1 MTTVQSRPAAGK
13 GGKLVP
19 ASVMPDPLHALHTTP
34 RLFRRAH
41 NSDSPWAAADFDTL
55 QFFAHF

>member
-1 MTTVQSRPAAGK
+1 MQSGDAWFYNAVAGI
-13 GGKLVP
+13 GDAGSL
-19 ASVMPDPLHALHTTP
+19 AHDYRRSLLTTP

-41 NSDSPWAAADFDTL
+41 NGDSPWAAADFDTL